1 MYAAGS
7 SYNQIID
14 RLNSEGHRTKRG
26 QAFGKNSL
34 HDILRNEK
42 YAGIYVYNKGTKKK
56 HRIEKED
63 VIRVPGG
70 IPAIVSPELFT
81 DVQAKMDRRRQA
93 PGANKSEEIYLLS
106 GLIYCGKC
114 EGAMVGNRRTSKG
127 HKYVNYEC
135 ATRKRKRTCDA
146 KPIEKNFVESIV
158 IRRLQEDVFSPAA
171 LDKLTQRV
179 YDHAKKEAAAIS
191 KDVAVFEN
199 ELQSV
204 QDKIRNIVD
213 AIAGGM
219 FHISMK
225 EKMDNLEKR
234 KTDLTRQLNEA
245 RLMESYA
252 RPDIDKIRAYIA
264 KDADLKGKSLNEL
277 KQVIQAYVAKVIVYE
292 THVDVLLVVDLDGSP
307 SPLHIKST
315 TSISA
320 YRRGLSHILP
330 KRKKPCRA

>member
-1 MYAAGS
+1 
-7 SYNQIID
+7 
-14 RLNSEGHRTKRG
+14 
-26 QAFGKNSL
+26 
-34 HDILRNEK
+34 
-42 YAGIYVYNKGTKKK
+42 
-56 HRIEKED
+56 
-63 VIRVPGG
+63 
-70 IPAIVSPELFT
+70 
-81 DVQAKMDRRRQA
+81 
-93 PGANKSEEIYLLS
+93 
-106 GLIYCGKC
+106 
-114 EGAMVGNRRTSKG
+114 
-127 HKYVNYEC
+127 VNYEC

-146 KPIEKNFVESIV
+146 KPIEKNFVEAVV

-171 LDKLTQRV
+171 LDKLTRRV
-179 YDHAKKEAAAIS
+179 YDHAKREAASIS

-199 ELQSV
+199 ELQSI
-204 QDKIRNIVD
+204 QDKIRNIVE

-219 FHISMK
+219 YHISMK

-292 THVDVLLVVDLDGSP
+292 THIDVLLVVDLDGSP

-320 YRRGLSHILP
+320 YRR
-330 KRKKPCRA
+330 KRQ